1 LDGLKLMHPLVDN
14 LSALKDADIENKI
27 QDLTRKYFMSNN
39 FDLQQQIGMV
49 LNSYKEEMANR
60 QRIAYEKMMQ
70 TRNKDLDKLI
80 NVN

>member
-1 LDGLKLMHPLVDN
+1 MHPLVDN

>member
-1 LDGLKLMHPLVDN
+1 MHPLVGD
-14 LSALKDADIENKI
+14 LSVLKDADIENKI

-49 LNSYKEEMANR
+49 LSAYKEELANR
-60 QRIAYEKMMQ
+60 QRLAYEKMMQ

-80 NVN
+80 NVS

>member
-1 LDGLKLMHPLVDN
+1 MHPLVGD
-14 LSALKDADIENKI
+14 LSVLKDADIENKI

-49 LNSYKEEMANR
+49 LSAYKEELANR
-60 QRIAYEKMMQ
+60 QRQAYEKMMQ

-80 NVN
+80 NVS